1 MTGSRLAAGD
11 GLHRAGPVAAAGAP
25 LAAARAA
32 AILVHGR
39 GATAVG
45 ILELTGELAAP
56 GLAFLAPQAAQGT
69 WYPLSFLAPLA
80 ANQPWLDS
88 ALARLGDLI
97 AEIETAGVPVER
109 IALVG
114 FSQGACLA
122 TEFAARHPRRY
133 GALAAFVGGRI
144 GPPGTRFGAAGDLA
158 GTPALFAAGDP
169 DPHVPWSRVEESAA
183 NLEAMGAAV
192 TVVRRPGF
200 PHSIH
205 PDDLATARGM
215 LEALVAQ
222 G

>member
-1 MTGSRLAAGD
+1 MSAPAGDD
-11 GLHRAGPVAAAGAP
+11 GLHRGGRVASAGAP

-32 AILVHGR
+32 AILLHGR
-39 GATAVG
+39 GATATG
-45 ILELTGELAAP
+45 ILELAGELAAP

-69 WYPLSFLAPLA
+69 WYPLSFLAPLE

-88 ALARLGDLI
+88 ALATVGDRV
-97 AEIETAGVPVER
+97 AQIEAAGIPVER

-122 TEFAARHPRRY
+122 SEYVARRPRRY

-144 GPPGTRFGAAGDLA
+144 GPPGTRFASAGDLA

-169 DPHVPWSRVEESAA
+169 DPHVPWARVEESAA
-183 NLEAMGAAV
+183 NLEAMGAQV
-192 TVVRRPGF
+192 TRSRRPGF

-205 PDDLATARGM
+205 PADLAVAR
-215 LEALVAQ
+215 ALLARLAL
-222 G
+222 